1 MGGFQR
7 NFVLKGPALKVL
19 HLFSLFFFSLLF
31 WFGVFLLSL
40 SPSLFVFLF
49 ILVYFSLLVLF

>member
-1 MGGFQR
+1 VGGVCSEKSCSQSS
-7 NFVLKGPALKVL
+7 PS
-19 HLFSLFFFSLLF
+19 LFSLFFSLLF